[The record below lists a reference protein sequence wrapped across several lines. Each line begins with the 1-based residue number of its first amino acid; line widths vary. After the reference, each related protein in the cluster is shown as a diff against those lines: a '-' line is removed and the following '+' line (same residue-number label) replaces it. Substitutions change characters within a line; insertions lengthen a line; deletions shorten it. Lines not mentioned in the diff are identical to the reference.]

1 MTAVNKLYLSS
12 ALHLLYQKIRIV
24 SRYLLTIKICIMKKL
39 KITALLAVLAFSPF
53 YANVFPS
60 ESHPVVKGIADA
72 IKWKSESIDV
82 GNIPQGKPKLIRFEF
97 TNTSSK
103 PIVIENVAPSCG
115 CTTADYTKTPIL
127 PGKTGFVEA
136 SYNAASKGPF
146 MKTVNVT
153 TSESKTPKTLSF
165 KGVVA

>member
-1 MTAVNKLYLSS
+1 
-12 ALHLLYQKIRIV
+12 
-24 SRYLLTIKICIMKKL
+24 MKNL
-39 KITALLAVLAFSPF
+39 KITAIFAVLAFSPF
-53 YANVFPS
+53 YANVFPVT
-60 ESHPVVKGIADA
+60 PVVIVKTDKAGIT
-72 IKWKSESIDV
+72 WKSESIDV

-127 PGKTGFVEA
+127 PGKKGFVEA
-136 SYNAASKGPF
+136 SYNAAASGAF

-153 TSESKTPKTLSF
+153 TSDSKTPKTLSF
-165 KGVVA
+165 KGTVVS

>member
-1 MTAVNKLYLSS
+1 
-12 ALHLLYQKIRIV
+12 
-24 SRYLLTIKICIMKKL
+24 MKNL

-53 YANVFPS
+53 YANVFPA
-60 ESHPVVKGIADA
+60 EGTPVVRTIKAD
-72 IKWKSESIDV
+72 ITWKSESIDV

-97 TNTSSK
+97 TNTSKK

-127 PGKTGFVEA
+127 PGKKGFVEA
-136 SYNAASKGPF
+136 SFNAAAAGPF

-165 KGVVA
+165 KGTVTA

>member
-1 MTAVNKLYLSS
+1 
-12 ALHLLYQKIRIV
+12 
-24 SRYLLTIKICIMKKL
+24 MKKL

-53 YANVFPS
+53 YANILTDAPS
-60 ESHPVVKGIADA
+60 LVKMVADA

-82 GNIPQGKPKLIRFEF
+82 GNIPQGKAKLIRFEF

-103 PIVIENVAPSCG
+103 PIIIQNVAPSCG
-115 CTTADYTKTPIL
+115 CTTADYTKTPIQ
-127 PGKTGFVEA
+127 PGKKGFVEA
-136 SYNAASKGPF
+136 SYNAAAAGPF

-165 KGVVA
+165 KGTVVS

>member
-1 MTAVNKLYLSS
+1 
-12 ALHLLYQKIRIV
+12 
-24 SRYLLTIKICIMKKL
+24 MKKL

-53 YANVFPS
+53 YANVLTTDGPS
-60 ESHPVVKGIADA
+60 IVKMVADA

-103 PIVIENVAPSCG
+103 PIIIQNVAPSCG
-115 CTTADYTKTPIL
+115 CTTADYTKTPIQ
-127 PGKTGFVEA
+127 PGKKGFVEA
-136 SYNAASKGPF
+136 SYNAATVGPF

-153 TSESKTPKTLSF
+153 TSDSKTPKTLSF
-165 KGVVA
+165 KGVVAS

>member
-1 MTAVNKLYLSS
+1 
-12 ALHLLYQKIRIV
+12 
-24 SRYLLTIKICIMKKL
+24 MKNL
-39 KITALLAVLAFSPF
+39 KITVLLAVMAFSPF
-53 YANVFPS
+53 YANVFPVDS
-60 ESHPVVKGIADA
+60 NPVVTKLADA

-103 PIVIENVAPSCG
+103 PIIIENVAPSCG

-127 PGKTGFVEA
+127 PGKKGFVEA
-136 SYNAASKGPF
+136 SYNAAASGAF

-153 TSESKTPKTLSF
+153 TSDSKTPKTLSF
-165 KGVVA
+165 KGVVVS

>member
-1 MTAVNKLYLSS
+1 
-12 ALHLLYQKIRIV
+12 
-24 SRYLLTIKICIMKKL
+24 MKNL
-39 KITALLAVLAFSPF
+39 KITALLAVLACSPF
-53 YANVFPS
+53 YANVFPT
-60 ESHPVVKGIADA
+60 EGTPVVRTIKAD
-72 IKWKSESIDV
+72 ITWKSESIDV

-97 TNTSSK
+97 TNTSKK

-127 PGKTGFVEA
+127 PGKKGFVEA
-136 SYNAASKGPF
+136 SFNAAAAGPF

-165 KGVVA
+165 KGTVTA

>member
-1 MTAVNKLYLSS
+1 
-12 ALHLLYQKIRIV
+12 
-24 SRYLLTIKICIMKKL
+24 MKKL

-53 YANVFPS
+53 YAHVLTADAPS
-60 ESHPVVKGIADA
+60 IVKMVADA

-103 PIVIENVAPSCG
+103 PIIIQNVAPSCG
-115 CTTADYTKTPIL
+115 CTTADYTKTPIQ
-127 PGKTGFVEA
+127 PGKKGFVEA
-136 SYNAASKGPF
+136 SYNAAAAGPF

-153 TSESKTPKTLSF
+153 TSDSKTPKTLSF
-165 KGVVA
+165 K

>member
-1 MTAVNKLYLSS
+1 
-12 ALHLLYQKIRIV
+12 
-24 SRYLLTIKICIMKKL
+24 MKKL
-39 KITALLAVLAFSPF
+39 KITALLAVLAFSSF
-53 YANVFPS
+53 YAKMLTADAPS
-60 ESHPVVKGIADA
+60 IVKMVADA

-103 PIVIENVAPSCG
+103 PIIIQNVAPSCG
-115 CTTADYTKTPIL
+115 CTTADYTKTPIQ
-127 PGKTGFVEA
+127 PGKKGFVEA
-136 SYNAASKGPF
+136 SYNAAAAGPF

-165 KGVVA
+165 KGVVAS

>member
-1 MTAVNKLYLSS
+1 
-12 ALHLLYQKIRIV
+12 
-24 SRYLLTIKICIMKKL
+24 MKNL
-39 KITALLAVLAFSPF
+39 KITALLAVLACSPF
-53 YANVFPS
+53 YANVFPA
-60 ESHPVVKGIADA
+60 EGTPVVKVIAAD
-72 IKWKSESIDV
+72 IKWKTESIDV

-97 TNTSSK
+97 TNTSKK

-127 PGKTGFVEA
+127 PGKKGFVEA
-136 SYNAASKGPF
+136 SFNAAAAGPF

-165 KGVVA
+165 KGIVAA

>member
-1 MTAVNKLYLSS
+1 
-12 ALHLLYQKIRIV
+12 
-24 SRYLLTIKICIMKKL
+24 MKKL
-39 KITALLAVLAFSPF
+39 KISALLAVLAFSPF
-53 YANVFPS
+53 YANVFIENTS
-60 ESHPVVKGIADA
+60 VVRLITDA

-127 PGKTGFVEA
+127 PGKKGFVEA
-136 SYNAASKGPF
+136 SFNAAAAGPF

-153 TSESKTPKTLSF
+153 SSDSKTPKTLSF
-165 KGVVA
+165 KGVVVA